1 MRKFEIVNQ
10 YQNESIEIPR
20 RQTTLSAGYD
30 LASIEQVT
38 IKPGEIVFIKTGL
51 KVKLGDNEVLLV
63 YPRSSLGIKKQL
75 MMSNGVGV
83 IDADY
88 YNNENNEG
96 HIMIPLYHFGTK
108 EVVIEKGERVAQGIF
123 QTFLKTE
130 DDAPL
135 SQARQ
140 GGFGSSS

>member
-1 MRKFEIVNQ
+1 MRIFEVIQQ
-10 YQNESIEIPR
+10 YQSEPIELPR
-20 RQTTLSAGYD
+20 RQTTMSAGYD
-30 LASIEQVT
+30 LASIEEVIIQ
-38 IKPGEIVFIKTGL
+38 PGDIVFIKTGL
-51 KVKLGDNEVLLV
+51 KVKLGQNEVLLV

-88 YNNENNEG
+88 YNNEANEG

-108 EVVIEKGERVAQGIF
+108 EVVIQKGERVAQGIF

-130 DDAPL
+130 DDVPL
-135 SQARQ
+135 KQARQ